1 MNKEEIY
8 RIFYRLYRL
17 EADEDNYLEVL
28 YQLGKGLRELSKE
41 AKNRL
46 KNSSREDIEY
56 MSNFIRGLISLEEK
70 VLGILRRKRGI
81 DFTDIYNGFETQK
94 QIAEKLLSYN
104 GRYPDGYNPIIALNG
119 IEEYADL
126 LAKRAENLL
135 ESTKRGYRTL
145 SIISIILSLAFLSYL
160 SFNTSNTG
168 MITSIGF
175 SSASIAASLFLFLVS
190 LFLLLKSK
198 IFKKH

>member
-1 MNKEEIY
+1 MARNPRFLEDKNIVEYIRKLVELEDRVLSILESRRQIGRVDFGDVYDGFNKQKRLLINLMNYIQGMTREQPVLNPTTIVLGSREMGEI
-8 RIFYRLYRL
+8 LYKRSSNL
-17 EADEDNYLEVL
+17 KEDN
-28 YQLGKGLRELSKE
+28 
-41 AKNRL
+41 
-46 KNSSREDIEY
+46 
-56 MSNFIRGLISLEEK
+56 
-70 VLGILRRKRGI
+70 
-81 DFTDIYNGFETQK
+81 
-94 QIAEKLLSYN
+94 
-104 GRYPDGYNPIIALNG
+104 
-119 IEEYADL
+119 
-126 LAKRAENLL
+126 
-135 ESTKRGYRTL
+135 YRTL